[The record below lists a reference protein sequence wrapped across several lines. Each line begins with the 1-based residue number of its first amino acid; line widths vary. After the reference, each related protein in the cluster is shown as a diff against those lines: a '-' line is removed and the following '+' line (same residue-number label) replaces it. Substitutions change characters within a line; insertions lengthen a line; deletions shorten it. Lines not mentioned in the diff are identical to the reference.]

1 MRRAHSIEHQKCKYC
16 VGGTA
21 EELGILSFELEESL
35 HAEEANLGGYLVYN
49 QSLHANA
56 KRAPALLSQH

>member
-35 HAEEANLGGYLVYN
+35 HAEEANLGGYGV
-49 QSLHANA
+49 S
-56 KRAPALLSQH
+56 P